1 MENASKALIIA
12 ASVLISIVIISAFI
26 LMMSNLTDYQMK
38 SNKEAADQ
46 QTTEFNNQYDTY
58 NRKDIRGS
66 DMISLMSRV
75 VDHNTRKTA
84 EGYTEMG
91 IEVTIDSSTRKK
103 LTFDQTTNRLIL
115 KDSYT
120 QDTISEIVGQ
130 PSSISSEISTG
141 EIGRIQNKY
150 QSKYASQLV
159 AQISNI
165 ESIINDGNLNSNTK
179 KEEEFNSKKWL
190 PKEASYYGGIDEIFD
205 DTLIY
210 YEYVQFKRAYFDCK
224 DVEYDRNTGR
234 LINVKFECTGIGV

>member
-46 QTTEFNNQYDTY
+46 QTIEFNNQYDTY

-75 VDHNTRKTA
+75 VDYNTRKTA

-103 LTFDQTTNRLIL
+103 LTFDQTNRLIL

-130 PSSISSEISTG
+130 PSSISSEITTG
-141 EIGRIQNKY
+141 EISRIQNKY
-150 QSKYASQLV
+150 QSKYANQLSSQ
-159 AQISNI
+159 IDNI
-165 ESIINDGNLNSNTK
+165 RDIKEDPNLNSNTK
-179 KEEEFNSKKWL
+179 KEEAFNNKKWL
-190 PKEASYYGGIDEIFD
+190 PKEASYYGGIDEIFED
-205 DTLIY
+205 ALIY

-234 LINVKFECTGIGV
+234 IINMKFECTGIGV

>member
-75 VDHNTRKTA
+75 VDYNTRKTA

-130 PSSISSEISTG
+130 PSSISSEITTG
-141 EIGRIQNKY
+141 EISRIQNKY
-150 QSKYASQLV
+150 QSK
-159 AQISNI
+159 
-165 ESIINDGNLNSNTK
+165 E
-179 KEEEFNSKKWL
+179 
-190 PKEASYYGGIDEIFD
+190 
-205 DTLIY
+205 
-210 YEYVQFKRAYFDCK
+210 RA
-224 DVEYDRNTGR
+224 
-234 LINVKFECTGIGV
+234 

>member
-75 VDHNTRKTA
+75 VDYNTRKTA

-103 LTFDQTTNRLIL
+103 LTFDQTNRLIL

-130 PSSISSEISTG
+130 PSSISSEITTG
-141 EIGRIQNKY
+141 EISRIQNKY
-150 QSKYASQLV
+150 QSKYANQLSSQ
-159 AQISNI
+159 IDNI
-165 ESIINDGNLNSNTK
+165 RDIKEDPNLNSNTK
-179 KEEEFNSKKWL
+179 KEEAFNNKKWL
-190 PKEASYYGGIDEIFD
+190 PKEASYYGGIDEIFED
-205 DTLIY
+205 ALIY

-234 LINVKFECTGIGV
+234 IINMKFECTGIGV